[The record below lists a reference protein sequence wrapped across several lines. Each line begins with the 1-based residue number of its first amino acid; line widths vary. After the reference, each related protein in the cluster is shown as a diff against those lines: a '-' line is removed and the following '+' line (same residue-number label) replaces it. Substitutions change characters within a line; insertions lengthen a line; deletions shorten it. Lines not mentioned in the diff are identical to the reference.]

1 MPRLQRPLID
11 ERDRFLMSAI
21 REAPGRCV
29 VGVVGAGHVGGMVKY
44 LNAEVDRQALSQI
57 PAPSWLGRLAPWL
70 IPVAA
75 VALFYRAYVTA
86 ASELGSMLLVWALAN
101 AALVGAFTLAARAKP
116 LTLLLAAL
124 AAPIVAL
131 IPRLGAGT
139 VAALVEAWQRRPG
152 VADSEGLSQV
162 SSLADWL
169 ENRFTRVL
177 LVSLAATVGGALGA
191 LLGIVLVLLW
201 A

>member
-1 MPRLQRPLID
+1 
-11 ERDRFLMSAI
+11 
-21 REAPGRCV
+21 
-29 VGVVGAGHVGGMVKY
+29 
-44 LNAEVDRQALSQI
+44 
-57 PAPSWLGRLAPWL
+57 
-70 IPVAA
+70 
-75 VALFYRAYVTA
+75 
-86 ASELGSMLLVWALAN
+86 
-101 AALVGAFTLAARAKP
+101 
-116 LTLLLAAL
+116 L